1 MTKNFN
7 LKMIQDQTISKGGE
21 WTKKRMPFEIF
32 IRDKKKITK
41 DKQRRLSIEI
51 PILFESIKAE
61 TGKMG

>member
-1 MTKNFN
+1 
-7 LKMIQDQTISKGGE
+7 MIQDQTISKGGE

-51 PILFESIKAE
+51 PIQFESIKAE